1 MTTMNDIEARAKK
14 FAEARAKLAEAVTEL
29 QQATT
34 ELHRSHL
41 PGIKRHLNR
50 AFEAEQSLRQ
60 LVASAPGLF
69 ERPRT
74 VVLHGVKLG
83 FQKGVGKVSFADSD
97 LVVKLI
103 RKKLADQADVLIK
116 VEETPIKAALK
127 QLTVKELQS
136 IGCDV
141 EETDDVVVVKAI
153 DSVVDK
159 LVKALLKGLDFEA
172 NAGEAQAEE
181 AQA

>member
-50 AFEAEQSLRQ
+50 AFEAESQLRE
-60 LVASAPGLF
+60 LITSAPALF
-69 ERPRT
+69 DKPRT
-74 VVLHGVKLG
+74 VVLHGIKCG
-83 FQKGVGKVSFADSD
+83 YQKGVGKVSWSDPD

-116 VEETPIKAALK
+116 VEETPIKNALK
-127 QLTVKELQS
+127 QLGVKELLA
-136 IGCDV
+136 IGCEV

-159 LVKALLKGLDFEA
+159 LVKALLKGLDVEA
-172 NAGEAQAEE
+172 ATAAAEE